1 MKYLVL
7 GFGVAIFVAI
17 ALAVK
22 FHFKSSGSSGRFTVL
37 SVLSGINIFVFGREL
52 LRRQQSVELLSTA
65 LVLFLAAAALFT
77 WAIMAS
83 KQANLK
89 LIYETDNPSFVL
101 KAGPYAFIRHPFYTS
116 YFIFWFGCALAA
128 PHPVTAGFFV
138 ILVVALTMSAQA
150 EEKSFEGT
158 PRAVEYAQYRKAAGL
173 FWPKLRA
180 GGS

>member
-17 ALAVK
+17 ALAVR

-37 SVLSGINIFVFGREL
+37 SALSGINIFVFGREV
-52 LRRQQSVELLSTA
+52 LRRQQSQELLSTA
-65 LVLFLAAAALFT
+65 LVLFVAAAALFT

-83 KQANLK
+83 RQANLK

-101 KAGPYAFIRHPFYTS
+101 KAGPYAYIRHPFYTS
-116 YFIFWFGCALAA
+116 YFVFWLGCAVAA
-128 PHPVTAGFFV
+128 PHLVTAGFFL
-138 ILVVALTMSAQA
+138 ILVTALTLSAMQ

-158 PRAVEYAQYRKAAGL
+158 PRAVEYAEYRRSAGL
-173 FWPKLRA
+173 FWPKLRTA
-180 GGS
+180 GN